1 MFEGV
6 VKDMLVNNGH
16 RATVESIPSLE
27 LEAEIEG
34 KEKGKLDQIKQ
45 SMSDQ
50 VRPFQFILRI
60 ISKIF

>member
-1 MFEGV
+1 
-6 VKDMLVNNGH
+6 MLVNNGH

-27 LEAEIEG
+27 LEAEIEV

-50 VRPFQFILRI
+50 VRWFLIPVSLENE
-60 ISKIF
+60 ISNKLI